1 MPACGDASKVPLAE
15 MEEQPGLVAIAG
27 AGFAGLALGCT
38 LLRAGRPVVIL
49 ERRPRLP
56 TGGAAVAIQ
65 SNGLAALDRLG
76 LLEQAVAAG
85 SRIDRLLMLDHRG
98 RHVARVDFGELD
110 HPQPFFLIVRRR
122 ELLRVLADQLAR
134 LGGDRLL
141 YGAEVVGLV
150 RRGDSVRGLRYRRD
164 SEHAELSAWCVAGA
178 DGIRSAVARELGVPL
193 RTWGRDQRYVVGIG
207 ARPARLEEGSALIH
221 HGTGYADGVMPLGD
235 GAYFYDSVTADN
247 RAAVEAGDLE
257 GWRAVYATRVPYTAE
272 LTAPITSW
280 DELSVF
286 GAQPSRAARRAA
298 NGAALLG
305 DAAAAVHP
313 HSAQGANLALED
325 GVALGELLARQEP
338 ARELGLRDLAPYER
352 ERGRKA
358 ARYVAWSRFAG
369 WSFDGE
375 TALARAN
382 RWLGW
387 RWMRLPPARWI
398 MLRQGAGLM

>member
-1 MPACGDASKVPLAE
+1 VACGGASTVPLAKVE
-15 MEEQPGLVAIAG
+15 DQSGLVAIAG
-27 AGFAGLALGCT
+27 AGFGGLALGCA

-49 ERRPRLP
+49 ERCPGLP

-65 SNGLAALDRLG
+65 SNGLAALDRLV
-76 LLEQAVAAG
+76 LLERAVAAG
-85 SRIDRLLMLDHRG
+85 SRIDRMVMLDRRG
-98 RHVARVDFGELD
+98 RRVARVDFSELD

-122 ELLRVLADQLAR
+122 DLLRVLADEFVR

-141 YGAEVVGLV
+141 YRAEVVGLV
-150 RRGDSVRGLRYRRD
+150 RRGGGVRGVRYRRGG
-164 SEHAELSAWCVAGA
+164 EHAELRAWFVAGA
-178 DGIRSAVARELGVPL
+178 DGIRSAVARELGIAL

-207 ARPARLEEGSALIH
+207 PRPARLEAGSALIH
-221 HGTGYADGVMPLGD
+221 HGTGYSDGVMPLGD

-247 RAAVEAGDLE
+247 RAAVEAGDLD
-257 GWRAVYATRVPYTAE
+257 GWRAVYATRVPCAAE
-272 LTAPITSW
+272 LTAPIASW

-286 GAQPSRAARRAA
+286 GAPPSLAARRTAH
-298 NGAALLG
+298 GAALLG
-305 DAAAAVHP
+305 DAAAVVHP

-325 GVALGELLARQEP
+325 GVALGELLARQDP
-338 ARELGLRDLAPYER
+338 ARELRLSDLAPYQR

-369 WSFDGE
+369 WSFDGG

-387 RWMRLPPARWI
+387 RWMRLPPARRI

>member
-1 MPACGDASKVPLAE
+1 VPLAE
-15 MEEQPGLVAIAG
+15 IENRPGQVVIAG

-76 LLEQAVAAG
+76 LLERAVAAG
-85 SRIDRLLMLDHRG
+85 ARIDRLVMLDRRG
-98 RHVARVDFGELD
+98 RRVAGVNFDELD

-122 ELLRVLADQLAR
+122 DLLRALADELAR
-134 LGGDRLL
+134 LGGDRLV

-150 RRGDSVRGLRYRRD
+150 HRGASVRGLRYHRD
-164 SEHAELSAWCVAGA
+164 GEHAELRAWCVAGA
-178 DGIRSAVARELGVPL
+178 DGIRSAVARELGIAL

-207 ARPARLEEGSALIH
+207 ARPAWLEEGSALIH
-221 HGTGYADGVMPLGD
+221 HGPGYADGVMPLGD
-235 GAYFYDSVTADN
+235 GAYFYDSATADN
-247 RAAVEAGDLE
+247 RRAVEAEDLE
-257 GWRAVYATRVPYTAE
+257 GWRDIYATRVPYAAE
-272 LTAPITSW
+272 LTAPISSW

-286 GAQPSRAARRAA
+286 GARPSLAARRAA
-298 NGAALLG
+298 DGAALLG
-305 DAAAAVHP
+305 DAAAVVHP

-325 GVALGELLARQEP
+325 GVALGELLARQDP
-338 ARELGLRDLAPYER
+338 ARELRLSDLAPYQR

-387 RWMRLPPARWI
+387 GWMRLPPARRI

>member
-1 MPACGDASKVPLAE
+1 VPLAE
-15 MEEQPGLVAIAG
+15 IEEQPGRVAIAG

-38 LLRAGRPVVIL
+38 LLHAGRPVVVL

-56 TGGAAVAIQ
+56 AGGAAVAIQ

-76 LLEQAVAAG
+76 LLERAVAAG
-85 SRIDRLLMLDHRG
+85 SRIDRLLMLDRRG
-98 RHVARVDFGELD
+98 RRVARVDFGELD

-122 ELLRVLADQLAR
+122 DLLRVLADELAR
-134 LGGDRLL
+134 LGGGRLL

-150 RRGDSVRGLRYRRD
+150 RRGGRVRGLRYRRNG
-164 SEHAELSAWCVAGA
+164 EHAELGAWCVAGA
-178 DGIRSAVARELGVPL
+178 DGIRSAVARELGIPI
-193 RTWGRDQRYVVGIG
+193 RTWGHDQRYVVGIG
-207 ARPARLEEGSALIH
+207 ARPAGLEEGSALIH
-221 HGTGYADGVMPLGD
+221 HGTGYSDGVMPLGD

-247 RAAVEAGDLE
+247 RGAVEAGDLD
-257 GWRAVYATRVPYTAE
+257 GWRAVYATRVPYAAE

-280 DELSVF
+280 DELSVL
-286 GAQPSRAARRAA
+286 GARPSRAARRAA
-298 NGAALLG
+298 DGAALLG
-305 DAAAAVHP
+305 DAAAVVHP

-325 GVALGELLARQEP
+325 GVALGELLARQES
-338 ARELGLRDLAPYER
+338 ARELRLSDVAPYQR

-375 TALARAN
+375 TPLARAN

-387 RWMRLPPARWI
+387 WWMRVPPARRI
-398 MLRQGAGLM
+398 MLRQGAGLK